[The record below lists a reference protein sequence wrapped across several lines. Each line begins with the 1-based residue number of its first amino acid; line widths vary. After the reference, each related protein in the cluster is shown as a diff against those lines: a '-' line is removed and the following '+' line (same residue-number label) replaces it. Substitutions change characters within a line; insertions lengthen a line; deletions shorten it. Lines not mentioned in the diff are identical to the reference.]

1 MTIKRVSPG
10 LKVSKPRVEVDH
22 SRSITKSAEKLD
34 GKVRE
39 GESVAEYQRR
49 VLGQIEG
56 LDWGSRGDDEP
67 EM

>member
-1 MTIKRVSPG
+1 MGRCVRV
-10 LKVSKPRVEVDH
+10 RVVD
-22 SRSITKSAEKLD
+22 
-34 GKVRE
+34 
-39 GESVAEYQRR
+39 EYQRR